1 MELPIPCP
9 LKGASS
15 VTGHGNNEGS
25 SMTGISHD
33 DSEPSMRPI
42 RRSTAHLT
50 RIVRGL
56 IALAAVAV
64 YAPVA
69 NAQQVGRGFTSPEID
84 LPTLDGGRVKL
95 SALKGHPVVITF
107 WGTWCPPCR
116 EEFPELVAAQK
127 QYRGVGL
134 VVLAVNER
142 DEELTTKAVQDFVN
156 EFGADFLVALDS
168 RGRTRRSFRL
178 IGLPTTIFVDAAGV
192 IRAVHPG
199 PISRVELSDALT
211 VILEAK

>member
-1 MELPIPCP
+1 
-9 LKGASS
+9 
-15 VTGHGNNEGS
+15 
-25 SMTGISHD
+25 
-33 DSEPSMRPI
+33 MRPT
-42 RRSTAHLT
+42 RRSTTDLT
-50 RIVRGL
+50 RIARGL
-56 IALAAVAV
+56 IALAALVV
-64 YAPVA
+64 SAP
-69 NAQQVGRGFTSPEID
+69 NAQAQKVRPGSSSPEID

-116 EEFPELVAAQK
+116 EEFPHLVAAQK
-127 QYRGVGL
+127 QYRDAGL

-142 DEELTTKAVQDFVN
+142 DQELTTKAVQDFVN
-156 EFGADFLVALDS
+156 EFGVDFPVALDG

-178 IGLPTTIFVDAAGV
+178 VGLPTTIFLDAAGV

-199 PISRVELSDALT
+199 PISHVALSDALS

>member
-1 MELPIPCP
+1 
-9 LKGASS
+9 
-15 VTGHGNNEGS
+15 
-25 SMTGISHD
+25 
-33 DSEPSMRPI
+33 MRPT

-56 IALAAVAV
+56 IALAGLAAS
-64 YAPVA
+64 APVA
-69 NAQQVGRGFTSPEID
+69 IAQKVGRGSVSPEID

-95 SALKGHPVVITF
+95 SSFKGHPVVITF

-127 QYRGVGL
+127 QYRAVGL

-142 DEELTTKAVQDFVN
+142 DQELTTKAVQDFVN
-156 EFGADFLVALDS
+156 EFDVDFPVALDS
-168 RGRTRRSFRL
+168 RGRTRRSFHL
-178 IGLPTTIFVDAAGV
+178 IGLPTTIFVDASGV

-199 PISRVELSDALT
+199 PMSHIELSDALS
-211 VILEAK
+211 VIVAAK